1 MGQHFGHMNID
12 SWFLQEEGA
21 LATEDEAFN
30 TCRSSMQSMQRPIFH
45 AETLASDLR
54 KEFDSI
60 PTRQKA
66 NLDAYM
72 PFFAAPSV
80 VPTYF
85 PAVRVWTYNATRAP
99 LLLSRAKV
107 DSTIQEDGEV
117 QEEKD
122 QEEEE
127 ENTICASDS
136 QQINLQRSHR
146 RPKHGK
152 KKHKKHA
159 HLPRHASEDSPSR
172 KNGYRTM
179 LGYSQWVLDIERAN
193 RKRANPSEDKGVEYQ
208 LEYTTYNAKTL
219 WSEFRGEE
227 AAEIEAHGHVPVPKA
242 LLQKQLNRL
251 GLDSPHGS
259 SGISWWKRRKAQ
271 KKIKRWTEYGLPSIT
286 VDHVLE
292 WGRELA
298 GSASSGKRKKAG
310 VWKRFVDRIYTESG
324 ATD

>member
-1 MGQHFGHMNID
+1 MNID

-30 TCRSSMQSMQRPIFH
+30 SCTAKAAERPPFH
-45 AETLASDLR
+45 AETLASDLQ

-72 PFFAAPSV
+72 PFFVAPSV

-85 PAVRVWTYNATRAP
+85 PAVRVWTYNATRSTSPPAILLSDEQASIDFEEELGGDDEEDAACAP
-99 LLLSRAKV
+99 LS
-107 DSTIQEDGEV
+107 QEM
-117 QEEKD
+117 K
-122 QEEEE
+122 
-127 ENTICASDS
+127 I
-136 QQINLQRSHR
+136 QRSHR

-159 HLPRHASEDSPSR
+159 HLPRHVAEDSPAR

-179 LGYSQWVLDIERAN
+179 LGYSQWILDIDRAN
-193 RKRANPSEDKGVEYQ
+193 RENQGPSEEKGVEYQ

-219 WSEFRGEE
+219 WSEFREE
-227 AAEIEAHGHVPVPKA
+227 GTGPNAHVPVPKA
-242 LLQKQLNRL
+242 LLQKQLDRL
-251 GLDSPHGS
+251 GLDSPDVS
-259 SGISWWKRRKAQ
+259 TSRTSWQSWWRARKAR
-271 KKIKRWTEYGLPSIT
+271 KHIKRWTEYGLPSIT

-298 GSASSGKRKKAG
+298 ASAGSGKRKKRG